1 MYFYLF
7 YLESSP
13 NSEVDL
19 LMDKLGGDT
28 IQECDVEAGK
38 ERKRNRRRRILYNL
52 FDFLAIVTSISFNNY
67 FIYKRIWYFSF

>member
-1 MYFYLF
+1 MYVNICVRYYTELKKCFFFIF

-28 IQECDVEAGK
+28 APNDDLEICQ
-38 ERKRNRRRRILYNL
+38 ERKTRKRRRILYNL
-52 FDFLAIVTSISFNNY
+52 FDFLAIVTSI
-67 FIYKRIWYFSF
+67 